1 MSDSEI
7 LNHPILAGF
16 KCPAEYRDPQVPSY
30 KGNPL
35 IEALPPIYE
44 PEEVFA
50 LLTDFPEYDDS
61 QRTWGKQTR
70 MHCVQQIKHFMQP
83 LPYHVRLEGAFSRI
97 IRDGYTVRNP
107 LSPVYIRQFSIG
119 FQKILEAGL
128 NGEGKNITGNRPSAS
143 GFAIVGISGVGKTTA
158 VERSLLLYPQVIE
171 HVQYQ
176 QRSLILK
183 QLVWLKLECPASGS
197 LKVLCQ
203 NFFRQ
208 VDLILSTNY
217 YKTHVTSRST
227 KESLLVPM
235 AQIASL
241 HGLGVLVIDEIQR
254 LKKVKNSG
262 REEMLEYFTELIN
275 TIGVP
280 VVLVGT
286 YKCMFLFESTFAEAR
301 RASGQGDHILSQM
314 KNEDDWNFFLE
325 SLWELQWTKKECP
338 LTDELKIV
346 MYEESQGIPDIA
358 VKLYMNTQWEVISSE
373 TDEQKIEITPKLIK
387 NVALRCLKLLRPM
400 LQALKNGDPKALEE
414 YEDLKPEW
422 LTLNDY
428 IKRMEEK
435 IVIEGRIA
443 KEHLRAVRQKERSNH
458 LVDLVSMASSLGL
471 NSNEA
476 EKVAL
481 AVMEASS
488 GMADLTI
495 MRQQVAAMVLNTKG
509 VTQNEIEEPLER
521 VIKMDNAKRRRKVKP
536 AMEDSNPWKIVY
548 EALSQ
553 NMPVREVLEKS
564 NLLKPPIKELGL

>member
-1 MSDSEI
+1 MTDSEI

-16 KCPAEYRDPQVPSY
+16 KCPAEYKDAQVPLH

-44 PEEVFA
+44 PDEVFT
-50 LLTDFPEYDDS
+50 LLTEFPEYDDR
-61 QRTWGKQTR
+61 QRSWGKQTR

-83 LPYHVRLEGAFSRI
+83 LPYHVRLESAFSRI

-107 LSPVYIRQFSIG
+107 LSPIYTRQFSIG

-143 GFAIVGISGVGKTTA
+143 GFAIIGISGVGKTTA
-158 VERSLLLYPQVIE
+158 VERTLLLYPQVIQ
-171 HVQYQ
+171 HVRYQ
-176 QRSLILK
+176 QHSFILK

-208 VDLILSTNY
+208 VDLILGTNY
-217 YKTHVTSRST
+217 YKTHMNSRST

-241 HGLGVLVIDEIQR
+241 HGIGVLVIDEIQR

-314 KNEDDWNFFLE
+314 KDEADWNFFLE
-325 SLWELQWTKKECP
+325 SLWELQWTKKVCP
-338 LTDELKIV
+338 LTDELRKV
-346 MYEESQGIPDIA
+346 MYEEAQGIPDIA

-373 TDEQKIEITPKLIK
+373 TDEQAIEITPKIIR
-387 NVALRCLKLLRPM
+387 NVALKSLKLLRPM
-400 LQALKNGDPKALEE
+400 LQALKNGDQKALEE
-414 YEDLKPEW
+414 FEDLKPDW
-422 LTLNDY
+422 LTLNEY
-428 IKRMEEK
+428 IKKMEEK
-435 IVIEGRIA
+435 IEIEGRIA
-443 KEHLRAVRQKERSNH
+443 REHLRAVRQKEKNNH
-458 LVDLVSMASSLGL
+458 LVELVILATNLGL
-471 NSNEA
+471 NRDEA
-476 EKVAL
+476 EKVAVTVL
-481 AVMEASS
+481 ETSNNTAE
-488 GMADLTI
+488 LTN
-495 MRQQVAAMVLNTKG
+495 MRQQVAALILDSKGLTKG
-509 VTQNEIEEPLER
+509 ESVESFDR
-521 VIKMDNAKRRRKVKP
+521 VINMENAKKRRKVKLE
-536 AMEDSNPWKIVY
+536 MEDSNPWKIVY
-548 EALSQ
+548 EALSR
-553 NMPVREVLEKS
+553 NVPVREALEKS
-564 NLLKPPIKELGL
+564 NLLKPPMKEFGL